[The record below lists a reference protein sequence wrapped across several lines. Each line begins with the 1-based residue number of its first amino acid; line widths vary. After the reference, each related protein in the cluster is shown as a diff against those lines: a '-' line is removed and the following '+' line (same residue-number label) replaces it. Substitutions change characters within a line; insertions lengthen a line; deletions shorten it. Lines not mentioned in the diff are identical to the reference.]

1 MAGKI
6 PEHFIQ
12 DLLARTDLVDLIESR
27 VPLKRSGS
35 NYMARCPFHNEKTPS
50 FSVNRDKQFYYC

>member
-6 PEHFIQ
+6 PESFIQ
-12 DLLARTDLVDLIESR
+12 DLLARTDLVELIESR

-35 NYMARCPFHNEKTPS
+35 NYTAPVPFIRKKPQA
-50 FSVNRDKQFYYC
+50 FP